1 MRSVRPIITA
11 AVLVAVAAVFSA
23 TAVAAQSSS
32 SKSPAS
38 RQLFNDLA
46 LMDRELFDTIF
57 NKCDVQRVGEL
68 VTEDFEF
75 YHDKSGQVAKSG
87 KEFVDS
93 IRSQCERQSKGI
105 DYRARRVLV
114 RSSLVVYPLNNY
126 GAIQMGVHRF
136 FPLIKGKSSEIA
148 RFTHLWKK
156 ENGQWRT
163 CSRIEL

>member
-1 MRSVRPIITA
+1 
-11 AVLVAVAAVFSA
+11 
-23 TAVAAQSSS
+23 
-32 SKSPAS
+32 
-38 RQLFNDLA
+38 
-46 LMDRELFDTIF
+46 MDRELFDTIF
-57 NKCDVQRVGEL
+57 NKCDVQRLGEL

-93 IRSQCERQSKGI
+93 IRSMCERQSQGV

-114 RSSLVVYPLNNY
+114 GRSLVVYPLNNY

-136 FPLIKGKSSEIA
+136 VPLIKGKPSEIA

-156 ENGQWRT
+156 ENGQWRIARVL
-163 CSRIEL
+163 SYDHKNIK